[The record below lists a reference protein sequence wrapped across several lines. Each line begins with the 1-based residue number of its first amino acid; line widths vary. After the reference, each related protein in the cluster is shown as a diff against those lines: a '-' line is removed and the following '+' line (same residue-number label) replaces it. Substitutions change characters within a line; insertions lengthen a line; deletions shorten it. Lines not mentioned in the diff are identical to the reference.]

1 MEEKAA
7 KSSGYAKL
15 DQWVKIWQQTLPQY
29 FGYPFNEVSPLRE
42 FYEWYYANG
51 IHLMNLNNA
60 GDPFTDTPW
69 EVSSQVFEREV
80 IEYFAPLYG
89 FAADDFWGLITH
101 SGSDGNNHGI
111 YFGANYL
118 KHKTQQEPILYV
130 SDEAHYSNMRLAHL
144 QNIETRLIKSD
155 VMGRMMADDLERQL
169 ETRRPALM
177 VYAMGSTFKG
187 AIDDMGSLN
196 SVLARHPELPAVYR
210 HVDAALFGGYLPFTE
225 HRHLVNSKLM
235 GFESIAVSGHKFF
248 GIDSP
253 SGLFLCTRKVYD
265 SQDDFNIPYLNKN
278 MRMIN
283 CSRDPI
289 QPLKF
294 WWIVQKVGAEQW
306 SLQARRLLELTAYL
320 KEQLDRIGHP
330 AWVGDHS
337 NTVFMQCPSP
347 QLAHQ
352 YQLAQSEDSR
362 FGGKLAHVVVMQHF
376 TRDSIDAFVD
386 ALEHDDRATSV
397 NNHE

>member
-1 MEEKAA
+1 MNNNTIA
-7 KSSGYAKL
+7 KSSGFEKL
-15 DQWVKIWQQTLPQY
+15 DKWVEIWQQTLPKY

-51 IHLMNLNNA
+51 INLMNLNNA

-80 IEYFAPLYG
+80 IEYFAPRYDFDPG
-89 FAADDFWGLITH
+89 NFWGLITH

-118 KHKTQQEPILYV
+118 KHLTGLEPILYV

-144 QNIETRLIKSD
+144 QNLETRLVKSD
-155 VMGRMMADDLERQL
+155 NMGRMIAEELEAAL
-169 ETRRPALM
+169 DTSRPALM

-187 AIDDMGSLN
+187 AIDDMPALN
-196 SVLARHPELPAVYR
+196 GVLARHPELPAVYR

-225 HRHLVNSKLM
+225 HRQLVSSKHM

-253 SGLFLCTRKVYD
+253 SGLFLCTREVYD
-265 SQDDFNIPYLNKN
+265 RQDNFNIPYLNKN

-294 WWIVQKVGAEQW
+294 WWIVQRVGAEEW
-306 SLQARRLLELTAYL
+306 GRQASRILELTAYL
-320 KEQLDRIGHP
+320 KQQLDRIGHP
-330 AWVGDHS
+330 AWVNDYS
-337 NTVFMQCPSP
+337 NTVFMRCPSP
-347 QLAHQ
+347 ELAHQ
-352 YQLAQSEDSR
+352 YQLAQNEDAR

-376 TRDSIDAFVD
+376 TEENIDAFVA
-386 ALEHDDRATSV
+386 ALANDRQTK
-397 NNHE
+397 E